1 MKFTE
6 MHIGDVLPN
15 RAEDERALLAG
26 WEGALEAGLPG
37 SPTGR
42 AREGRM
48 HVWMEQGEA
57 QEVEGR
63 VPCLAVE

>member
-6 MHIGDVLPN
+6 MHIGDALPN
-15 RAEDERALLAG
+15 RAEDERALPAG

-42 AREGRM
+42 ARAGAACMSGWSKGRP
-48 HVWMEQGEA
+48 
-57 QEVEGR
+57 R
-63 VPCLAVE
+63 R